1 MAISGGVDS
10 MALAFLCARLRSFE
24 PRLRVSDHPVSRFR
38 AVIVDHG
45 LRDGSTAEAEAVRAA
60 VQAMGHIATV
70 CAVNWKRYFR
80 RWGLGNISPNSLS
93 NVESLARKLRY
104 RTLASELLSV
114 KTGSLLLAHHADD
127 QYETALMRLVSG
139 HGVRGLRGMRP
150 ANDIPECYD
159 MYNVYQ
165 SGFLDDQMSK
175 YPLYNMIPTKRHRKY
190 ARAELQHE
198 MDPEVLERELAAG
211 LPTLDED
218 LDEPLRRSRA
228 APPLAPLDTEDG
240 GIMIY
245 RPLLEFSKERL
256 VATCVENKVPW
267 FEDHTNRDPTL
278 TLRNALR
285 HLYQNHELPIAL
297 QKPAILQL
305 VARCVKRTAAEDA
318 EADRLL
324 SRTVIRQF
332 VTNTG
337 TMVVQIPQLR
347 PCSRRSGSIYSA
359 ASIRRRREHYR
370 TIAALLIQK
379 LLGFVTPETQT
390 TPISGLQ
397 TVVTRLVPTLQEEGG
412 SSSAEPPKAFTICSV
427 LFAPVT
433 IKESNVIHWHLS
445 RAPYPSRNHAELP
458 VNWFRSLPRGA
469 RRGVR
474 VSKWKWPE
482 WSKWRQFDGRFWVR
496 VRNRLPY
503 GIALVPLQREHA
515 KAFREALPDDASRDQ
530 LSALLRRHAPGKVR
544 FTLPALCAVGI
555 KDSDFKPLK
564 WPGGEETRDDDV
576 LEIAGDEDAGEDDIA
591 EELEWW
597 EEEKFFGPW
606 DETNF
611 QRLRVLAL
619 PTLGVHIAGLERWL
633 QWEVRYRKVGA
644 VLAQRDE
651 LRSAWIR
658 KVDKT
663 SRTDDRHRIRRR
675 NGQRAM

>member
-1 MAISGGVDS
+1 MLLKDWVRDVDRPTDINFAIAATSEVFLSHGYVARGKPRWAELALLVKAPLWEGAWAKLRSPAAAHRISIFYSATRRAAGIVYNGEWERYRQSCTGVRGPSASGNSPMLCRRYAFPGSQRPASAKPATSVSICLDADATAIAAAAGAARDPEWNLTLLLFAGMAISGGVDS

-150 ANDIPECYD
+150 ANDIPESYD

-165 SGFLDDQMSK
+165 SGFLDDQMYK

-412 SSSAEPPKAFTICSV
+412 SSSAEPPKAYTICSV

-433 IKESNVIHWHLS
+433 IKESNVIHRHLS

-496 VRNRLPY
+496 VRIRLPFVF
-503 GIALVPLQREHA
+503 ALVPLQ
-515 KAFREALPDDASRDQ
+515 S
-530 LSALLRRHAPGKVR
+530 
-544 FTLPALCAVGI
+544 
-555 KDSDFKPLK
+555 
-564 WPGGEETRDDDV
+564 
-576 LEIAGDEDAGEDDIA
+576 
-591 EELEWW
+591 
-597 EEEKFFGPW
+597 
-606 DETNF
+606 
-611 QRLRVLAL
+611 
-619 PTLGVHIAGLERWL
+619 
-633 QWEVRYRKVGA
+633 
-644 VLAQRDE
+644 
-651 LRSAWIR
+651 
-658 KVDKT
+658 
-663 SRTDDRHRIRRR
+663 
-675 NGQRAM
+675 